1 MNVRIKKKKINKWM
15 EERNRQYCEIPRF
28 LIYVASIKG
37 RPIMELLRTDKNYR
51 RALKSYHIKNF
62 VSSGHCDNVDQM
74 YRHMIIEK
82 VREKK
87 FNEFIKK
94 CEGERDH
101 PHD

>member
-15 EERNRQYCEIPRF
+15 EGRDTQYCEIPRF

-37 RPIMELLRTDKNYR
+37 RPIMKLLRTDKNYR

-62 VSSGHCDNVDQM
+62 VSSGRCDNVDLM
-74 YRHMIIEK
+74 YRIMTIEK

-94 CEGERDH
+94 YEGERDH

>member
-15 EERNRQYCEIPRF
+15 
-28 LIYVASIKG
+28 
-37 RPIMELLRTDKNYR
+37 D
-51 RALKSYHIKNF
+51 KNF
-62 VSSGHCDNVDQM
+62 VSSGRCDNVDLM
-74 YRHMIIEK
+74 YRIMTIEK

-94 CEGERDH
+94 YEGERDH